1 MTVHVGGKRTHGRYL
16 LLRQRVEFP
25 GDKPAHL
32 EELRLQP
39 VDPNDVRKPTSVKS
53 GIAYALYIRFPG
65 DKPAHLEELGL
76 QPVDPNDFPGD
87 KPAHLEE
94 LGLQPVDLNDVRKD
108 QKRQPNFA
116 GRENQQ
122 NHSLSLVPALDDN
135 GDGDGKV
142 GNKLIDLN
150 TNPQR
155 LHGQASTIQEQ
166 AMDVSSDNN
175 HDSASVV
182 PVGSFKREPD
192 K

>member
-1 MTVHVGGKRTHGRYL
+1 
-16 LLRQRVEFP
+16 
-25 GDKPAHL
+25 DKLVHL

-39 VDPNDVRKPTSVKS
+39 VDPNDVRKPTLVKS

-87 KPAHLEE
+87 KLAHLEE

-108 QKRQPNFA
+108 QKCQPNFA

-122 NHSLSLVPALDDN
+122 NHRLFLVPALAGND
-135 GDGDGKV
+135 DGDGKV

-150 TNPQR
+150 TNPQQ
-155 LHGQASTIQEQ
+155 LHGRASTIQEQ